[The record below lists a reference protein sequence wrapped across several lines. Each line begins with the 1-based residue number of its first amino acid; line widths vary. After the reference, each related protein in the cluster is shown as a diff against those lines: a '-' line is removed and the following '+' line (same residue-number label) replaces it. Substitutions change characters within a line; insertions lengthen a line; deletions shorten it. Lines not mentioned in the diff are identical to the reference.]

1 MGRSRP
7 STPHTVGTSISH
19 RGLRTRLTPRPRLGS
34 CGRGSRGRPGHVAAR
49 KHIGCRLRLGD
60 SGSRGSRARAS
71 EPSGSGF
78 ESRFGHFEPT
88 VDKCMFATQTSCR
101 RALGGRARSGEEA
114 SAGAPSKASGFFRG
128 PSVWTEDGARGQ
140 GPSSGSREMT
150 HLRHCLRLRSEKSH
164 FNIHPS
170 EKNKTQQNTL
180 FQVLHD
186 SKTVI
191 RSLPGLLFFRTNNPI
206 PAILPSLTFNHL

>member
-1 MGRSRP
+1 MGVGAADARATLQLENISGVGSASGTVGPGGQELALQSPAGPGSSRDSATLNRP
-7 STPHTVGTSISH
+7 STSVCLRH
-19 RGLRTRLTPRPRLGS
+19 RLPAG
-34 CGRGSRGRPGHVAAR
+34 GRWAGGHAAAR
-49 KHIGCRLRLGD
+49 RHR
-60 SGSRGSRARAS
+60 
-71 EPSGSGF
+71 P
-78 ESRFGHFEPT
+78 
-88 VDKCMFATQTSCR
+88 
-101 RALGGRARSGEEA
+101 
-114 SAGAPSKASGFFRG
+114 GAPSKASGFFRG

-140 GPSSGSREMT
+140 GPSSGSRAMT